1 MQTRKFYLAIII
13 ITLSVVGLVVSIVNA
28 QNQVPYPERISVLL
42 EKPDNNSTKTDSFNC
57 SFNFKPIVETNTS
70 QTLQFASLVVNGS
83 IVASNQTVLAS
94 NATNS
99 IWYQLP
105 SNGTYHWN
113 IKLVNSTNVVS
124 ASEDFNLTLAVYVA
138 PEPTPTPTADSTPTP
153 TPAPNPTPTP
163 TPTSASISPTPTI
176 TAPPTETPTPIPTPP
191 PSGLDAWSI
200 VIIVIILVVGLS
212 AIAIVLLRNR
222 NKR

>member
-13 ITLSVVGLVVSIVNA
+13 TLLVVGLIVSIVNA
-28 QNQVPYPERISVLL
+28 QDQVPYPERISVLL

-83 IVASNQTVLAS
+83 IVAANQTALAS

-99 IWYQLP
+99 IWYQLS

-138 PEPTPTPTADSTPTP
+138 PEPTPTPTAAPTQTP
-153 TPAPNPTPTP
+153 TPAPTLTP
-163 TPTSASISPTPTI
+163 TPTSASITPTPTI
-176 TAPPTETPTPIPTPP
+176 TALPTETPTPIPTPP